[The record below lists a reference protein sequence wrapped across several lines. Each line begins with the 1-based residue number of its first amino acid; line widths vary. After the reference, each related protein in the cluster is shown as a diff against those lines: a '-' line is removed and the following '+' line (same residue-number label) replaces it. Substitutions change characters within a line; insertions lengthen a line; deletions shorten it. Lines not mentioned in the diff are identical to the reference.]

1 MVWVLAAVLAKE
13 APACSSVASYAGT
26 AHCKTALD
34 GDTKDLQLKL
44 EGHFSHRHIVDQQ
57 LHIKSWVIGGGGGAR
72 GGGNLKH
79 RSHETWYRVLIM
91 VQHL

>member
-26 AHCKTALD
+26 AHCKPALD

-57 LHIKSWVIGGGGGAR
+57 LHIKSWVFGGGGGDGREGGR
-72 GGGNLKH
+72 GISNTDHMKLGIGC
-79 RSHETWYRVLIM
+79 
-91 VQHL
+91 